1 MDGMW
6 QSHFMAVFLL
16 TVDGIILQMLQKKLR
31 TVKGIYL
38 YVLSSPVSLLSLST
52 FLLTFP
58 TMPSWVLMW

>member
-1 MDGMW
+1 MDGTW

-16 TVDGIILQMLQKKLR
+16 TVDGTILQMLQKKLR

-52 FLLTFP
+52 FLLTSP
-58 TMPSWVLMW
+58 IMPSWVLMW